1 MMAYRA
7 VSSMPRG
14 MDWGYLEGVEPETV
28 LHSGCLDVCMSQHIL
43 RYNLLTSQRL
53 FTLSPLPS
61 PVKSIIGIDS
71 RKFSRVNRRWDG
83 TVGTFQSVVGVAVKV
98 RDYIAFEEAYRSVL
112 ECALTAAGEELN
124 YNFYCTNDIKNFMK
138 KERFLDVFAREIAPH
153 VGKVHVFYTL
163 FSKKEIAEVKVFGRT
178 SREQK
183 IKLALPT
190 RTYEELINEQLLHSF
205 NAICAWK
212 LLDFF
217 TPGSIEFHLDSYGGN
232 ICEAQEALD
241 SGDWEYYVFP
251 GGDCSNPVISTADL
265 LISLLDD
272 RLNKNRQR
280 LLFSNVRPALP
291 EFGENVLVYPI
302 GNRHLPSITPLK
314 QEPIQAFNKIKHP
327 VFWVFKGDSL
337 INSDVLK
344 RSDMYRNLLD
354 YAGTQ
359 YGVVKLF
366 ERTKDIDLVEPGD
379 YGAYL
384 NSQGKEIIESYAKL
398 GTHFRPFNLDLMVP
412 KKDKRA

>member
-1 MMAYRA
+1 M
-7 VSSMPRG
+7 
-14 MDWGYLEGVEPETV
+14 L
-28 LHSGCLDVCMSQHIL
+28 QHIK
-43 RYNLLTSQRL
+43 RHNFLTSQRL
-53 FTLSPLPS
+53 ITLNPLPS
-61 PVKSIIGIDS
+61 LVKSIIGIDS

-83 TVGTFQSVVGVAVKV
+83 TVGSFQSVLGVAVKV
-98 RDYIAFEEAYRSVL
+98 RDYIAFEKAYRSAL
-112 ECALTAAGEELN
+112 EYALTAVGEEPN
-124 YNFYCTNDIKNFMK
+124 YNFYCTNDIKDFVK
-138 KERFLDVFAREIAPH
+138 KERFLDVFAGKIAPY

-163 FSKKEIAEVKVFGRT
+163 FSIKEIAEVKVFGRT

-183 IKLALPT
+183 IKLAQPT

-212 LLDFF
+212 LLDYF
-217 TPGSIEFHLDSYGGN
+217 TPSSIEFHLDSYGGN

-241 SGDWEYYVFP
+241 SGDWEYYVYP

-265 LISLLDD
+265 LICLLDD
-272 RLNKNRQR
+272 RLNKSRQR
-280 LLFSNVRPALP
+280 LLFNNVRPALP
-291 EFGENVLVYPI
+291 EFGDNVLVYPI
-302 GNRHLPSITPLK
+302 GNSHLPSITPLK
-314 QEPIQAFNKIKHP
+314 QEPIQVFNKIKHP
-327 VFWVFKGDSL
+327 VFWVFKGNSL

-384 NSQGKEIIESYAKL
+384 NSQGKEIIDSYLKL
-398 GTHFRPFNLDLMVP
+398 GTHFIPFNLDLMVP